1 MSKGSLFWAN
11 ASGKLG
17 QVVNYRAGGEQRAR
31 SYVRHIK
38 NPKTI
43 AQMKN
48 RLLMLNVV
56 SAFRSLK
63 PLLIEAF
70 PQRPSKQSAFN
81 AFVQANKQK
90 LGYYITKED
99 LESGACVPYGMVVS
113 KGSTGLNLRPS
124 IMELRDVT
132 DGDVAARYGWAVTN
146 ILDWDGISVEVP
158 QSADSFLYKPS
169 AEELS
174 KLFAEHSVISLPSM
188 AQITTIGAT
197 YGAIDSDLDNDMWQL
212 GYRVHHLQANNAY
225 ARSYGFTQDDF
236 DLEIALHISS
246 VTENA
251 SAATKTLK
259 FDALLIGSP
268 KVDVDTLVKSA
279 AGIVLSFKSSE
290 GVMVSNSSMSAIPT
304 RYNGQAVEDPTADFI
319 WGGFY
324 AQQVL
329 EAYGYQTGGIL
340 QSTAS
345 NEAPQAPDDEETGGE
360 DLG

>member
-17 QVVNYRAGGEQRAR
+17 EVVNYRAGGEQRAR
-31 SYVRHIK
+31 TYVKHIK

-70 PQRPSKQSAFN
+70 PQKPSKQSAFN

-124 IMELRDVT
+124 IM
-132 DGDVAARYGWAVTN
+132 AVNDQTSPADAPKYAWVITN
-146 ILDWDGISVEVP
+146 ILDWENLSVTVP
-158 QSADSFLYKPS
+158 VGGSQFTYDPTP
-169 AEELS
+169 EELS
-174 KLFAEHSVISLPSM
+174 KIFAEHCVVSLPSM
-188 AQITTIGAT
+188 AQITTIGAK
-197 YGAIDSDLDNDMWQL
+197 YGADDSDLDNDIWQL

-225 ARSYGFTQDDF
+225 ARSYGFTQANE
-236 DLEIALHISS
+236 DLQIRLHIASS
-246 VTENA
+246 
-251 SAATKTLK
+251 TLDEDAGTRTFK
-259 FDALLIGSP
+259 FDALMIGTATVTP
-268 KVDVDTLVKSA
+268 DELVKRV
-279 AGIVLSFKSSE
+279 AGLVLSFKSAE
-290 GVMVSNSSMSAIPT
+290 GVMVSNSSLSTVPSRFDNQPIENPA
-304 RYNGQAVEDPTADFI
+304 ADFE

-329 EAYGYQTGGIL
+329 ETYGYQTGGVL

-345 NEAPQAPDDEETGGE
+345 NEAPVEEEEENPGE
-360 DLG
+360 DLEP

>member
-17 QVVNYRAGGEQRAR
+17 EVVNYRAGGEQRAR
-31 SYVRHIK
+31 TYVKHIK

-43 AQMKN
+43 AQMRN

-70 PQRPSKQSAFN
+70 PQKPSKQSAFN

-99 LESGACVPYGMVVS
+99 LEDGACIPYGMVLS
-113 KGSTGLNLRPS
+113 KGSAGLNLRPS
-124 IMELRDVT
+124 IMELPNAVDE
-132 DGDVAARYGWAVTN
+132 DAPARYGWAVTN
-146 ILDWDGISVEVP
+146 ILDWDSISVVVP
-158 QSADSFLYKPS
+158 TSADNFSYKPS

-174 KLFAEHSVISLPSM
+174 KLFAEHCVVALPSI

-197 YGAIDSDLDNDMWQL
+197 YGSNDSDLGNDIWQL

-225 ARSYGFTQDDF
+225 ARSYGFTQADS
-236 DLEIALHISS
+236 DLGISLHVSS
-246 VTENA
+246 VTENE
-251 SAATKTLK
+251 SAGTKTLK
-259 FDALLIGSP
+259 FDALLVGSP
-268 KVDVDTLVKSA
+268 KVDVDSLVQSA
-279 AGIVLSFKSSE
+279 VGIVLSFKSSE

-304 RYNGQAVEDPTADFI
+304 RFNDQAIEDPTSDFK
-319 WGGFY
+319 WGGSY

-329 EAYGYQTGGIL
+329 EAYGYQIGGIL

-345 NEAPQAPDDEETGGE
+345 IDAPQVSDDENTGE
-360 DLG
+360 DA